1 MKKMI
6 KDYSG
11 KYKYYTHTDIF
22 GRTVVIAVSTY
33 EGKTVKGYAKCDV
46 NDVFDLENGK
56 KLAAARCNER
66 IAQKRAKRAT
76 RKLEEAKVRLAQAE
90 AHLAKMTSYFEDS
103 HDAAVTAKVEID
115 EILRTL

>member
-1 MKKMI
+1 M

-11 KYKYYTHTDIF
+11 KYKFYTTTDSK
-22 GRTVVIAVSTY
+22 GRVVTIAVSTY
-33 EGKTVKGYAKCDV
+33 EGRTVKGYAKCDTTD
-46 NDVFDLENGK
+46 NYDVENGK

-66 IAQKRAKRAT
+66 IAKKRAARAT
-76 RKLEEAKVRLAQAE
+76 RKLAEAQTRLAQAE

-103 HDAAVTAKVEID
+103 HDAVVTAKVEVD

>member
-1 MKKMI
+1 M

-11 KYKYYTHTDIF
+11 KYKYYTHTDAY

-46 NDVFDLENGK
+46 NDVFNLEEGK

-66 IAQKRAKRAT
+66 VARKRAKRSE
-76 RKLEEAKVRLAQAE
+76 RKLVEAKARLAEAQAYFT
-90 AHLAKMTSYFEDS
+90 KMTSYFEDS
-103 HDAAVTAKVEID
+103 QEALVEAKASVESV
-115 EILRTL
+115 LNTL